1 MALTINIKGKGKVD
15 KVVEDDSATLTAT
28 AEESWLFK
36 YFLIGDIQYSANP
49 YTFECDGSDLVIDST
64 FYIPIESYLR
74 GLVAFEVPDSAIT
87 ANLLY
92 RKVEFNADP
101 DDLTEKQKDL
111 LLADVLR
118 WGSTSPSSYTGK
130 KESDG
135 GWSSTG
141 ESKTVS
147 SADKKRFAEMAN
159 DIYIKYGDSRKSS
172 ANIKAFSWN
181 GFYR

>member
-1 MALTINIKGKGKVD
+1 MGLTINIKGKGTVE
-15 KVVEDDSATLTAT
+15 KVVEGNSATLTAT
-28 AEESWLFK
+28 PEESWLFK

-49 YTFECDGSDLVIDST
+49 FTFDYDGTDLDVDSI

-74 GLVAFEVPDSAIT
+74 GLVAFDVPDSAIT

-92 RKVEFNADP
+92 RKIDFNADIE
-101 DDLTEKQKDL
+101 DLTDKQKDL
-111 LLADVLR
+111 LYADILR

-147 SADKKRFAEMAN
+147 SADKKRFSEMAD
-159 DIYIKYGDSRKSS
+159 DIYIKYNDSRKSS
-172 ANIKAFSWN
+172 ANIRVFSWN
-181 GFYR
+181 GFYK